1 MKIRTKLAFTAA
13 MILLAG
19 AVCIA
24 KVHSL
29 EVLWVDFD
37 MKNIPEP
44 KERASG
50 YYDAF
55 FREQVI
61 EGTKQLLDV
70 PRWIRIA
77 TGHPKESTNVNAL
90 DEVPSSSWY
99 TNRHRFHRMSPEEL
113 RRGPNTT
120 PPDLSSVVVTKA
132 KTAGVT
138 TGMMVKDASGQAY
151 LIKFDGPNYPNL
163 LSSAEIITTKIL
175 YAAGYNVPENYIAYL
190 DPKTFSI
197 GKDVQT
203 TDEKTGRKR
212 SLTLEDIQQML
223 QRAAVGSDGRYRVV
237 ASKII
242 GGKAKGPFSHVG
254 IRGDDP
260 NDLIPHENRREL
272 RGLQVIS
279 SWLNNW
285 DLKEGQ
291 SLDTYVEENGRKFLR
306 HYLLDFGSSLGADDN
321 PTEYYHGHEYG
332 LDASSVAKEIF
343 TLGIFESANE
353 KRALI
358 ISPEV
363 GNFTAVGFNPGAW
376 KPTFPSVMLEN
387 MTDLDAFWATRVMLS
402 FSESDL
408 RNIVETAEYSQPT
421 SMNYM
426 VQTLLERRKMV
437 ARYWLNKVDGLS
449 DFAIRPT
456 AEGVALSFKDLMV
469 DEQFLLSELTNYTY
483 QVKGANYKSAKATVQ
498 RPEIRIDR
506 EMLSA
511 AIEHP
516 RPDGLIEIS
525 IWPSR
530 RVSNP
535 EPVRVYFD
543 WSPNRDTFTVRRI
556 ARG

>member
-1 MKIRTKLAFTAA
+1 
-13 MILLAG
+13 
-19 AVCIA
+19 
-24 KVHSL
+24 
-29 EVLWVDFD
+29 
-37 MKNIPEP
+37 
-44 KERASG
+44 
-50 YYDAF
+50 
-55 FREQVI
+55 
-61 EGTKQLLDV
+61 
-70 PRWIRIA
+70 
-77 TGHPKESTNVNAL
+77 
-90 DEVPSSSWY
+90 
-99 TNRHRFHRMSPEEL
+99 
-113 RRGPNTT
+113 
-120 PPDLSSVVVTKA
+120 
-132 KTAGVT
+132 
-138 TGMMVKDASGQAY
+138 
-151 LIKFDGPNYPNL
+151 
-163 LSSAEIITTKIL
+163 
-175 YAAGYNVPENYIAYL
+175 
-190 DPKTFSI
+190 
-197 GKDVQT
+197 
-203 TDEKTGRKR
+203 
-212 SLTLEDIQQML
+212 
-223 QRAAVGSDGRYRVV
+223 V

-408 RNIVETAEYSQPT
+408 RNIVETAEYSRPT